1 MIRSYLWY
9 TLFIWYHFLFIRLFL
24 FILCVYCYIIILNIV
39 LLIQHTF
46 LIIGLFVSCV
56 LLYIICLFFFEFDQY
71 VEIKISMQNISWFIY
86 YHLYL
91 FFDLL
96 IEFHFLI
103 TIICLYLFFIYS
115 LNLTFR
121 SSEYK
126 DTKIH
131 IFHSFL
137 YGDKLVSDNGVDLT
151 IFIFRFS

>member
-1 MIRSYLWY
+1 MCI
-9 TLFIWYHFLFIRLFL
+9 
-24 FILCVYCYIIILNIV
+24 
-39 LLIQHTF
+39 
-46 LIIGLFVSCV
+46 
-56 LLYIICLFFFEFDQY
+56 LLYYHTKYCIVNSAYFFDHRIICLMRIIIYNFFIFFEFDQY

-91 FFDLL
+91 FLDLL

-103 TIICLYLFFIYS
+103 TIICLYFLFIYS

>member
-1 MIRSYLWY
+1 MCIFLYYHTQDDIFHLTSFFDNLIIVFHAYYYIRSVY
-9 TLFIWYHFLFIRLFL
+9 FLL
-24 FILCVYCYIIILNIV
+24 
-39 LLIQHTF
+39 H
-46 LIIGLFVSCV
+46 
-56 LLYIICLFFFEFDQY
+56 FDQY
-71 VEIKISMQNISWFIY
+71 IEVQIFMQNISWFIY

-91 FFDLL
+91 FLDLL

-103 TIICLYLFFIYS
+103 TIICLYFLFIYS

-137 YGDKLVSDNGVDLT
+137 YGDKLVSDNGVDLI